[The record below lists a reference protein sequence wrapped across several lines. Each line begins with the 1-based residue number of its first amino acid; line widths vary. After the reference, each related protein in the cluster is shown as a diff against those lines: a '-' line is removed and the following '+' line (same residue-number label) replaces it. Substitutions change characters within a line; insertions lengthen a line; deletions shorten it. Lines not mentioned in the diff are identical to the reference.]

1 MEKQKKVLGRR
12 KYDENFKN
20 EILKMTEG
28 GRSVAEVARTMGIGE
43 NLIYKWRSE
52 QKSNLSPS
60 ELNSYNEIESLKKQL
75 KIAEMERD
83 ILKKAIAIF
92 GKAN

>member
-1 MEKQKKVLGRR
+1 MEKKKGLRTRR

-20 EILKMTEG
+20 EILKMIENGKRVPEIAGTF
-28 GRSVAEVARTMGIGE
+28 GIGE

-52 QKSNLSPS
+52 SKTNLSPS
-60 ELNSYNEIESLKKQL
+60 ELSNYNEIESLRKQL
-75 KIAEMERD
+75 KIAEAERD